1 MGVYESFG
9 DIDVVWTDEKPQTEK
24 SAAILFN
31 QSEMGHA
38 TIVSGMCVID
48 DAEPIGR
55 IYSRYFAVEPFNHIP
70 HVLEPCWLI
79 YEKTDEEG
87 ERNFIIRMNH
97 WMPPSDFSDVTNWL
111 WAYPLCR
118 DIVVML
124 CSLGVE
130 QLFLLSSLVEE
141 DTTIPMITYDFH
153 TEKGVGL
160 SDDRDLA
167 LTSPCWMIPELF
179 SKIQSDKEQHISM
192 LLCVKSNSVGIDED
206 AVQHLL
212 EFYGSIGLDHNPRAA
227 DQHRLVLNSID
238 EDGSLN
244 TPFYDENDSGG
255 YHI

>member
-1 MGVYESFG
+1 
-9 DIDVVWTDEKPQTEK
+9 
-24 SAAILFN
+24 
-31 QSEMGHA
+31 
-38 TIVSGMCVID
+38 
-48 DAEPIGR
+48 
-55 IYSRYFAVEPFNHIP
+55 
-70 HVLEPCWLI
+70 
-79 YEKTDEEG
+79 
-87 ERNFIIRMNH
+87 
-97 WMPPSDFSDVTNWL
+97 
-111 WAYPLCR
+111 
-118 DIVVML
+118 
-124 CSLGVE
+124 
-130 QLFLLSSLVEE
+130 
-141 DTTIPMITYDFH
+141 
-153 TEKGVGL
+153 L

-192 LLCVKSNSVGIDED
+192 LLCVKSNPVGIDED